1 MKRIPLLAALAA
13 AIAVRVVAAEP
24 SATPDPRTLA
34 LCALLAD
41 DVAAHRNAVRSP
53 YSLSCA
59 MGMAAVG
66 ARGRTFDE
74 IRDAFALPAIPEA
87 VAPEAARRRKALT
100 DAALASPGG
109 ELLVANSL
117 WWQTA
122 DPLRPAFASALREGF
137 DAEARPL
144 ASAPANSIG
153 EINRWIAEK
162 TRGHIPAAVGA
173 LPDTTRLLLVNAVY
187 FKMKWDCE
195 FDRKATREQEFLPE
209 SGPPQ
214 RARFMSLLS
223 EFPVLAGANGLYRA
237 VRMPYKG
244 GRFALEIILPH
255 PGRTVADVLEA
266 WRTGV
271 VPEPLRGT
279 APDPAPWFGR
289 ESRGGADP
297 FRDAFPLR
305 LPVEVRL
312 PRFRIESRASLV
324 APLRAL
330 GVATAFRD
338 DGAAD
343 FSGVFERER
352 RNLALADVRQAALVD
367 VDEEGTTAAAATH
380 AVGCGCASYSPT
392 HMDFTV
398 DRPFLFLLR
407 AADDGPLLFAG
418 VVFDAAAA
426 QSGRPR

>member
-1 MKRIPLLAALAA
+1 MLSFVRMETHATSLARKVAALIPCYGEAA
-13 AIAVRVVAAEP
+13 HVGGVIEQ
-24 SATPDPRTLA
+24 TLA
-34 LCALLAD
+34 VGVAPIVVDDGSPDDTA
-41 DVAAHRNAVRSP
+41 DVARRAGAAKVIVHETNRGKGA
-53 YSLSCA
+53 A
-59 MGMAAVG
+59 MATGLRHVL
-66 ARGRTFDE
+66 
-74 IRDAFALPAIPEA
+74 DAGYEA
-87 VAPEAARRRKALT
+87 VV
-100 DAALASPGG
+100 
-109 ELLVANSL
+109 LLDGDGQHV
-117 WWQTA
+117 
-122 DPLRPAFASALREGF
+122 PA
-137 DAEARPL
+137 
-144 ASAPANSIG
+144 
-153 EINRWIAEK
+153 EI
-162 TRGHIPAAVGA
+162 
-173 LPDTTRLLLVNAVY
+173 
-187 FKMKWDCE
+187 
-195 FDRKATREQEFLPE
+195 
-209 SGPPQ
+209 S
-214 RARFMSLLS
+214 RF
-223 EFPVLAGANGLYRA
+223 
-237 VRMPYKG
+237 
-244 GRFALEIILPH
+244 
-255 PGRTVADVLEA
+255 LEA